1 MYGAIMSER
10 SLSRFVESWTDE
22 RLDDLAAALRPL
34 PEQVAKLSE
43 AVDRLTGET
52 RSIRADLS
60 SLQRQVA
67 QIGWALAAALL
78 ASLVAL
84 IVAVA

>member
-1 MYGAIMSER
+1 MSER